1 VLTFVIVIPVY
12 TGAQRA
18 PAHWRSESLR
28 RGLALA
34 GSLALVLVI
43 AVADH
48 ATGYEVRLAILNLV
62 PIALATWRAGTLAG
76 AGVSLAAALGWIWA
90 FESAH
95 PYSHRFYLY
104 WEGGITAASFLLFAL
119 LLARLKRALERSDER
134 FVTVLEGLQAAVLA
148 EDARTGALLYAN
160 GPFREQFGARRPPSQ
175 DSGEFYDERAR
186 RWYLVQSR
194 RLRWTDGR
202 DAALRV
208 YSDITEER
216 TARELIARHRDAVHR
231 SARLVALGEFA
242 SAIAHEL
249 SQPLAA
255 IATYNNTSLRLLQAG
270 ASDPAQL
277 AEAMQKCRD
286 QAKRAGA
293 IIQRLREVLR
303 HPAPA
308 LAALDLNE
316 VAHAALELAELEA
329 LQGGVALELKV
340 APVLPTVR
348 ADRLLIEQVALN
360 LVRNAIEAVQ
370 ALPPEQR
377 RVTVATAPAAGG
389 ALLAVSDL
397 GDGVPAEACE
407 RLFDAFVTT
416 KPGGLGLGLS
426 ICRSVIEA
434 HGGSIQY
441 EQNGAQGARFSFT
454 LPAAQP

>member
-1 VLTFVIVIPVY
+1 VTSVF
-12 TGAQRA
+12 TGAHKA
-18 PAHWRSESLR
+18 PAYWRSGWLR
-28 RGLALA
+28 RLLAIA
-34 GSLALVLVI
+34 ASLAMVAAVT
-43 AVADH
+43 VADH

-62 PIALATWRAGTLAG
+62 PVALATWRGGALAG
-76 AGVSLAAALGWIWA
+76 AGVSLAAALGWLWA

-95 PYSHRFYLY
+95 PYPHRFYLF
-104 WEGGITAASFLLFAL
+104 WEAGITAASFLLFSL

-160 GPFREQFGARRPPSQ
+160 RPYREQFGARRPPAQ
-175 DSGEFYDERAR
+175 ESGEFHDERSR

-194 RLRWTDGR
+194 PLRWTDGR
-202 DAALRV
+202 DASLRV

-231 SARLVALGEFA
+231 SARLTALGEFA

-270 ASDPAQL
+270 GSNPAEL

-286 QAKRAGA
+286 QARRAGA

-308 LAALDLNE
+308 LTVLNLSE

-329 LQGGVALELKV
+329 LQAGVALELQLEP
-340 APVLPTVR
+340 ALPEVR

-370 ALPPEQR
+370 ALPPERR
-377 RVTVATAPAAGG
+377 RVTIATACAGAG
-389 ALLAVSDL
+389 ALLAVSDQ
-397 GDGVPAEACE
+397 GAGVPAEACE

-434 HGGSIQY
+434 HGGAIQY
-441 EQNGAQGARFSFT
+441 EPNTPQGARFSFT